1 MNDLLGLAS
10 LLAYDGPN
18 SVKYLLKVLA
28 IIIWFDCLWPFTDIS
43 NMLKWLFSFLESST
57 ESSSYYS
64 EDWSDEESGKLGTEI
79 TGKTF

>member
-1 MNDLLGLAS
+1 
-10 LLAYDGPN
+10 
-18 SVKYLLKVLA
+18 
-28 IIIWFDCLWPFTDIS
+28 
-43 NMLKWLFSFLESST
+43 MLKWLFSFLESST